1 MQIGD
6 VEHWLGQEIRLTLRS
21 GREFHGKL
29 ERRGGSFAVG
39 SEAFPADEINE
50 IHPIGVE
57 HADIGD

>member
-6 VEHWLGQEIRLTLRS
+6 VEHWLGREIRLTLRS
-21 GREFHGKL
+21 GREFHGLL
-29 ERRGGSFAVG
+29 ERRDGAFAVG
-39 SEAFPADEINE
+39 SETFPAAEINE